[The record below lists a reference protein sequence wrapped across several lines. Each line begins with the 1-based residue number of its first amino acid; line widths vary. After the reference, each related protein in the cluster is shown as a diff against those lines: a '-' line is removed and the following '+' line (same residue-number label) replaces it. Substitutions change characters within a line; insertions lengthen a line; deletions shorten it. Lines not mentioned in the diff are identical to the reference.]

1 MALTTG
7 FVQQMKYN
15 PILHAAF
22 VWLGPTRADTVL
34 YYVQI
39 TERDAEPEAMI
50 KTSLIDGLTAA
61 MFTGRSV
68 TLSTDDANPS
78 SIDGATI
85 HPGPEFGPD
94 GADTPG
100 DLDVMPR
107 A

>member
-15 PILHAAF
+15 PLLHAAF
-22 VWLGPTRADTVL
+22 VWLGASSADTVL

-39 TERDAEPEAMI
+39 TDRDDDPVAMI

-68 TLSTDDANPS
+68 TLSIDDANPS
-78 SIDGATI
+78 SIQSATI
-85 HPGPEFGPD
+85 HPGPELGPD
-94 GADTPG
+94 GADSPD
-100 DLDVMPR
+100 DLVVMPR